1 MRPHLARRASAF
13 FDLVFPALTITAGLQ
28 MLRVFIP
35 AIVLHKRAGYSLVEF
50 GAMLFGP
57 FLLAFFAPALRRWLG
72 ARRALI
78 AAAASVSLVR
88 LLLQLIRVVDARL
101 WLSALG
107 VLSFL
112 VFVPIYLGC
121 ARGSKQIP
129 NFGLAFLIGIAFDTT
144 LHGLFA
150 TYDYVWV
157 IDTSTVAL
165 AATLTIAQLL
175 LLWRFG
181 RSVQPALNSDTRLA
195 SALPLA
201 AFGPML
207 FLHVVYGQNIA
218 RVAAESGA
226 AIPAA
231 YLFVM
236 LGNAAGIAFGAV
248 MWSVR
253 SKKRW
258 AELVLSL
265 ALIAGATLLTVVVTG
280 TSRPQFAFMV
290 GLMTGPLL
298 RGYTDV
304 VDWGEDRRGLWRI
317 STAWAMGMLGFLLLL
332 IAYYIGYDTKLP
344 FDNTLV
350 ALLAVILSALVSL
363 PLWRKPDRLER
374 PSVTWT
380 PIAVG
385 VALLVFP
392 IAQGAAWVEPG
403 PTQTGDYPVRVMS
416 YNIHMG
422 FDAEGW
428 LDLEAIAQTI
438 ESSGASIVALQE
450 VPRGWYIN
458 ASVDALNWLARRL
471 NMTYVFGEAADP
483 VWGNAILSRYPI
495 IQSGNTP
502 LPEGGVRP
510 RRSVL
515 WADIDLT
522 DPDDMIVIA
531 THLHHADARPRLLQ
545 IPVVLDEYAVRPQ
558 RRLIIMGDMNATPDS
573 TEVALFRQAGLRDA
587 FDLAGSGDGFTYRA
601 DRPFERIDYIWLSPN
616 LRAADFSVIDSTA
629 SDHLGIAVTIN
640 P

>member
-1 MRPHLARRASAF
+1 
-13 FDLVFPALTITAGLQ
+13 
-28 MLRVFIP
+28 
-35 AIVLHKRAGYSLVEF
+35 
-50 GAMLFGP
+50 
-57 FLLAFFAPALRRWLG
+57 
-72 ARRALI
+72 
-78 AAAASVSLVR
+78 
-88 LLLQLIRVVDARL
+88 
-101 WLSALG
+101 
-107 VLSFL
+107 
-112 VFVPIYLGC
+112 
-121 ARGSKQIP
+121 
-129 NFGLAFLIGIAFDTT
+129 
-144 LHGLFA
+144 
-150 TYDYVWV
+150 
-157 IDTSTVAL
+157 
-165 AATLTIAQLL
+165 
-175 LLWRFG
+175 
-181 RSVQPALNSDTRLA
+181 
-195 SALPLA
+195 
-201 AFGPML
+201 
-207 FLHVVYGQNIA
+207 
-218 RVAAESGA
+218 
-226 AIPAA
+226 
-231 YLFVM
+231 
-236 LGNAAGIAFGAV
+236 
-248 MWSVR
+248 
-253 SKKRW
+253 
-258 AELVLSL
+258 
-265 ALIAGATLLTVVVTG
+265 
-280 TSRPQFAFMV
+280 
-290 GLMTGPLL
+290 
-298 RGYTDV
+298 
-304 VDWGEDRRGLWRI
+304 
-317 STAWAMGMLGFLLLL
+317 
-332 IAYYIGYDTKLP
+332 
-344 FDNTLV
+344 
-350 ALLAVILSALVSL
+350 
-363 PLWRKPDRLER
+363 
-374 PSVTWT
+374 
-380 PIAVG
+380 

-392 IAQGAAWVEPG
+392 IALGAAWANPNT
-403 PTQTGDYPVRVMS
+403 TQTGDYPVRVMS

-616 LRAADFSVIDSTA
+616 LRAADFSVINSTA
-629 SDHLGIAVTIN
+629 SDHLGIAVTIS